1 MKSVLIFPQQMN
13 DRSDKNKSIYILK
26 KAILI
31 DTKNTIDLK

>member
-1 MKSVLIFPQQMN
+1 MKSVLSFPLQMN
-13 DRSDKNKSIYILK
+13 DRSDKNRSIYIFR